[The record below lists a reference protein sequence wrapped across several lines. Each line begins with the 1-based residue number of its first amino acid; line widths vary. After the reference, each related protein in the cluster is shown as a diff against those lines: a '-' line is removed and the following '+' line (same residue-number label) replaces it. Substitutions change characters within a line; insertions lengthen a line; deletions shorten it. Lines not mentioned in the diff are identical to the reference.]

1 LGTKLKSISY
11 WFLLKAVAL
20 LAFFALLTLLVRLCI
35 VSERQVIH
43 RGNYQQ
49 VLTSTVWHFNFGWNG
64 NPAINTIVLLMLIL
78 TGYLIVVIGQ
88 TRWRSTVKL
97 YPIDRFY
104 TDVYTL
110 LVVLANVSLHH
121 PPLSNA
127 GYGYPFVYIFA
138 LIDLNYILSMARLA
152 KSGIL
157 FKNTLCAVLVR
168 KRRTFLHLE
177 QSKKRFAVSVAGSL
191 LFYVLL
197 IASMSIIF
205 ILYFLNYFTKW
216 LGHSFQ
222 PLFLIILIALIAFV
236 LALIFRWLSSFIRLF
251 SNLKEISSGNLNFQ
265 MVNEGFYCTFAK
277 MESELVNVQAGLKNA
292 VDEAM
297 RSEKMKTELITNVTH
312 DLKTPLTSIVNYVDL
327 IQKVEENPQKTREY
341 AKILEDKSH
350 RLKLLIENLIEAS
363 KASTGNI
370 EVHLEKLDLNELVRQ
385 TLGEY
390 TERFEAAGLEVRPN
404 FKDDM
409 PMIKGDGKLLWRVM
423 DNLLSNIV
431 KYAQSGSRVYIET
444 GEENGF
450 GLITLK
456 NISAQPLDIP
466 VKSLTDR
473 FVRGDSS
480 RTTEGSG
487 LGLSIVYSL
496 MELQSGNLMLTVDG
510 DLFKS
515 QIAVPAVEG

>member
-1 LGTKLKSISY
+1 LATKSKSISY
-11 WFLLKAVAL
+11 WLLWKVVAL
-20 LAFFALLTLLVRLCI
+20 LAFFALLLPLIKICI
-35 VSERQVIH
+35 VSERHVVH
-43 RGNYQQ
+43 GGNYQR
-49 VLTSTVWHFNFGWNG
+49 VITTTEWRFNFGWNG
-64 NPAINTIVLLMLIL
+64 NLVINIIVLLMFLLIA
-78 TGYLIVVIGQ
+78 YLMVVTGQ
-88 TRWRSTVKL
+88 TRRRNPVRL

-110 LVVLANVSLHH
+110 LVILANVTLHH

-127 GYGYPFVYIFA
+127 DNGYPFVYIFA

-152 KSGIL
+152 KSGNL

-168 KRRTFLHLE
+168 KRRTLLIL
-177 QSKKRFAVSVAGSL
+177 QRDKKRFAVLITSSL
-191 LFYVLL
+191 LLYALV
-197 IASMSIIF
+197 IASISIVF
-205 ILYFLNYFTKW
+205 ILYSLQYFTKW

-222 PLFLIILIALIAFV
+222 PIFLLILIALIAF
-236 LALIFRWLSSFIRLF
+236 ALSLILKWLSSFIRLL
-251 SNLKEISSGNLNFQ
+251 NDMKEISSGNLNFRI
-265 MVNEGFYCTFAK
+265 ESDGSYGTFAAL
-277 MESELVNVQAGLKNA
+277 ERELKGVQAGIKNA

-297 RSEKMKTELITNVTH
+297 RSEIMKTELITNVTH

-327 IQKVEENPQKTREY
+327 IKKVENNPPKTYEY
-341 AKILEDKSH
+341 ATILEDKSH

-363 KASTGNI
+363 KASSGNI
-370 EVHLEKLDLNELVRQ
+370 EVNLEKLDLNELVRQ

-390 TERFEAAGLEVRPN
+390 SERFEAAWLDVRTK
-404 FKDDM
+404 FKDDI
-409 PMIKGDGKLLWRVM
+409 PTIKGDGKLLWRVM

-456 NISAQPLDIP
+456 NISSQPLDIP
-466 VKSLTDR
+466 VESLTDR

-496 MELQSGNLMLTVDG
+496 MELQKGKLSLTVDG

-515 QIAVPAVEG
+515 QIEIPVVEE